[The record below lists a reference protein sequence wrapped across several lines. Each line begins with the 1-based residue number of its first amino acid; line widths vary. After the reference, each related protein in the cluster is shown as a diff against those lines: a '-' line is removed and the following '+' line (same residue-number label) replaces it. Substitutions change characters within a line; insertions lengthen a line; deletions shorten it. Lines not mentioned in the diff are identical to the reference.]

1 MCIRN
6 SEWPTQI
13 SLGQEAVLSLV
24 PLPIKTRDGD
34 RSKMLMAG
42 SHLSGLERGTAAGSL
57 GLSVQEGLWEWE
69 FMREHCARSLG
80 LLTCPLFLLDLMLG

>member
-1 MCIRN
+1 
-6 SEWPTQI
+6 
-13 SLGQEAVLSLV
+13 
-24 PLPIKTRDGD
+24 
-34 RSKMLMAG
+34 MLMAG

-69 FMREHCARSLG
+69 LMREHYARSLG